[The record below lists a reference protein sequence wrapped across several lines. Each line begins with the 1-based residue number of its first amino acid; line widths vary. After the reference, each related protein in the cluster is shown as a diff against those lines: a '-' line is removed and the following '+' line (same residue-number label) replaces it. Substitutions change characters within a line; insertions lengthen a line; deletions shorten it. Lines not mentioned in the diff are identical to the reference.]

1 MLREKLKNLFKN
13 VIFSISAVSMILLG
27 AVMLAASVYIPLF
40 LQLVQGLTPSNSG
53 AYLTPLMFGMVIASI
68 LSGQIISKTGSY
80 KKLAII
86 SFAIG
91 TVGMFLLSTL
101 TTNTSHLE
109 LIINE
114 AIAGIGAGIGIPIFT
129 VAAQNAV
136 TKRDLG
142 VVTSS
147 TMYFRFLGSVIG
159 LAVLGA
165 IVNMTL
171 KLNLQNTTIHVSSSL
186 LVTAI
191 HNVFIIAVIM
201 NIIGFVL
208 CFFLKDLHMSN
219 EMDEEIGYEDAP
231 GEI

>member
-1 MLREKLKNLFKN
+1 
-13 VIFSISAVSMILLG
+13 
-27 AVMLAASVYIPLF
+27 LA
-40 LQLVQGLTPSNSG
+40 
-53 AYLTPLMFGMVIASI
+53 
-68 LSGQIISKTGSY
+68 
-80 KKLAII
+80 
-86 SFAIG
+86 
-91 TVGMFLLSTL
+91 
-101 TTNTSHLE
+101 
-109 LIINE
+109 
-114 AIAGIGAGIGIPIFT
+114 IPIFT

-147 TMYFRFLGSVIG
+147 TMYFRFLGGVIG

-171 KLNLQNTTIHVSSSL
+171 KLNLENASAHISSSL

-191 HNVFIIAVIM
+191 HNVF
-201 NIIGFVL
+201 GFVL